1 MNVKQRID
9 FLRKEISKHNNSYYV
24 LDKSVISDFEFDTL
38 LHELRE
44 LEQKYPQYFDLN
56 SPTQKVGGD
65 VLDGFKSVAHKY
77 KMLSLGNTYSSEDLF
92 LFDKRIKKL
101 VDNSFKY
108 VCELKYDGVSISLTY
123 KDGELIQALTRGDG
137 VKGDDV
143 TLNVKTI
150 KSIPL
155 KLEGKYPE
163 EFEIRGEIFI
173 PITAFKKMNQQRIEE
188 GFDPYA
194 NPRNTASGSL
204 KLLDVNE
211 VSKRPLECYL
221 YYILG
226 EDLPYNSH
234 FENLQKAKEWG
245 FNIPDEISCFDNIEG
260 VLTYTRKWEEKRSHL
275 PFEIDGIVI
284 KVDDIQLQKQMG
296 FTSKSPRWAISYKFK
311 AEKVTTRL
319 NSISYQVGR
328 TGAITPV
335 ANLEPVLLAG
345 TTVKRASLHNQDQM
359 TRLDIR
365 EGDLVYVEKGGE
377 IIPKVIAVDLKQR
390 DLFAKPI
397 NYITNCPFCN
407 TKLKRH
413 PGDAK
418 HYCLNHKDCPPQI
431 RGKFEH
437 FVSRKA
443 MNIDGL
449 GSETIELLINQK
461 LVHDISDLFFLKK
474 TDLLQLDRMAEKSVD
489 NLLSAIESA
498 KNNSFEK
505 LLFALGIR
513 YVGET
518 VSKVLVDHFKSIDAI
533 IEADFEVLI
542 SVNEIGD
549 KIAESVVHWF
559 SQFDNLKL
567 ITRLKLVGLKFHTDI
582 KENKLSKKLDGMKI
596 VVSGTFQ
603 KYSREE
609 LKGMIVSHSGKSM
622 SSISKNTTFVLSGN
636 DMGPS
641 KRIKAEKLG
650 IPLVNEEEFL
660 VKIN

>member
-9 FLRKEISKHNNSYYV
+9 FLRKEISKHNHSYYV

-77 KMLSLGNTYSSEDLF
+77 KMLSLGNSYSSEDLF

-123 KDGELIQALTRGDG
+123 KNGELIQALTRGDG

-163 EFEIRGEIFI
+163 EFEIRGEIFL

-260 VLTYTRKWEEKRSHL
+260 VLSYTRKWEEKRSHL

-413 PGDAK
+413 LGDAK

-567 ITRLKLVGLKFHTDI
+567 INRLKLVGLKFHTDI

-609 LKGMIVSHSGKSM
+609 LKGMIISHSGKSM
-622 SSISKNTTFVLSGN
+622 SSISKNTTFVLVGN

-650 IPLVNEEEFL
+650 IPLVNEDEFL
-660 VKIN
+660 VKIS

>member
-9 FLRKEISKHNNSYYV
+9 FLRKEISKHNHSYYV
-24 LDKSVISDFEFDTL
+24 LDKSIISDFEFDAL
-38 LHELRE
+38 LHELHE
-44 LEQKYPQYFDLN
+44 LEQKYPQFNDLN

-65 VLDGFKSVAHKY
+65 MLDGFKSVAHKY
-77 KMLSLGNTYSSEDLF
+77 RMLSLGNTYSSEDLF

-101 VDNSFKY
+101 VNNSFQY

-155 KLEGKYPE
+155 KLEGNYPK

-173 PITAFKKMNQQRIEE
+173 PIDAFKKMNQERIED
-188 GFDPYA
+188 GLDPYA

-226 EDLPYNSH
+226 EDLPSNSH

-245 FNIPDEISCFDNIEG
+245 FNIPDEISCFYNIEG
-260 VLTYTRKWEEKRSHL
+260 VLSYTRKWEEKRSHL

-296 FTSKSPRWAISYKFK
+296 FTSKSPRWAISYKFQ
-311 AEKVTTRL
+311 AEKITTRL

-328 TGAITPV
+328 SGAITPV

-359 TRLDIR
+359 SRLDIR
-365 EGDLVYVEKGGE
+365 VGDIVYVEKGGE
-377 IIPKVIAVDLKQR
+377 IIPKVIAIDLKQR

-418 HYCLNHKDCPPQI
+418 HYCLNNKNCPPQI

-461 LVHDISDLFFLKK
+461 LIHDISDLFFLKK

-498 KNNSFEK
+498 KNVSFEK

-518 VSKVLVDHFKSIDAI
+518 VSKVLVRHFKSIDAI
-533 IEADFEVLI
+533 IEADFQTLVF
-542 SVNEIGD
+542 VNEIGD
-549 KIAESVVHWF
+549 KIANSVVDWF
-559 SQFDNLKL
+559 AQSDNLHLLTKLKL
-567 ITRLKLVGLKFHTDI
+567 IGLQFHSDI
-582 KENKLSKKLDGMKI
+582 KDNKLSKKLDGMKI

-603 KYSREE
+603 RYSREE
-609 LKGMIVSHSGKSM
+609 FKKIIESHSGKSM
-622 SSISKNTTFVLSGN
+622 SSISKNTTFVLVGN
-636 DMGPS
+636 DMGPV
-641 KRIKAEKLG
+641 KRIQAEKLG

>member
-44 LEQKYPQYFDLN
+44 LEQKYPQYFDIN

-260 VLTYTRKWEEKRSHL
+260 VLSYTRKWEEKRSHL

-518 VSKVLVDHFKSIDAI
+518 VSKVLVHHFKSIDAI

-559 SQFDNLKL
+559 SQLDNLKL

-609 LKGMIVSHSGKSM
+609 LKGMIVSHSGKNM
-622 SSISKNTTFVLSGN
+622 SSISKNTTFVLAGN

-650 IPLVNEEEFL
+650 IPIVNEDEFL

>member
-609 LKGMIVSHSGKSM
+609 LKVMIVSHSGKNM
-622 SSISKNTTFVLSGN
+622 SSISRNTTFVLAGN

-650 IPLVNEEEFL
+650 IPLVNEDEFL
-660 VKIN
+660 VKIS

>member
-260 VLTYTRKWEEKRSHL
+260 VLTYTREWEEKRSHL

-609 LKGMIVSHSGKSM
+609 LKGMIVSHSGKNM
-622 SSISKNTTFVLSGN
+622 SSISKNTTFVLAGN

-650 IPLVNEEEFL
+650 IPLVNEDEFL

>member
-44 LEQKYPQYFDLN
+44 LEHKYPQYFDLN

-77 KMLSLGNTYSSEDLF
+77 RMLSLGNTYSSEDLF

-155 KLEGKYPE
+155 KLEGNYPE

-260 VLTYTRKWEEKRSHL
+260 VLSYTRKWEEQRSHL

-284 KVDDIQLQKQMG
+284 KVDDIHLQKQMG

-335 ANLEPVLLAG
+335 ANLEPIFLAG

-461 LVHDISDLFFLKK
+461 LIHDISDLFFLKK

-518 VSKVLVDHFKSIDAI
+518 VSKLLVDYFKSIDAI

-559 SQFDNLKL
+559 SQLDNLRL
-567 ITRLKLVGLKFHTDI
+567 ITRLKLVGLQFHTDI

-609 LKGMIVSHSGKSM
+609 LKGMIVSHSGKNM
-622 SSISKNTTFVLSGN
+622 SSISKNTTFVLAGN

-641 KRIKAEKLG
+641 KKNKAEKLG
-650 IPLVNEEEFL
+650 IPLVNEDEFL
-660 VKIN
+660 VKIK

>member
-609 LKGMIVSHSGKSM
+609 LKGMIVSHSGKNM
-622 SSISKNTTFVLSGN
+622 SSISKNTTFVLAGN

-650 IPLVNEEEFL
+650 IPLVNEDEFL
-660 VKIN
+660 VKIS

>member
-101 VDNSFKY
+101 VENSFKY

-123 KDGELIQALTRGDG
+123 KNGELIQALTRGDG

-143 TLNVKTI
+143 TVNVKTI

-413 PGDAK
+413 LGDAK

-609 LKGMIVSHSGKSM
+609 LKGMIVSHSGKNM
-622 SSISKNTTFVLSGN
+622 SSISKNTTFVLAGN

-641 KRIKAEKLG
+641 KRIKAKKLG

>member
-101 VDNSFKY
+101 VENSFKY

-123 KDGELIQALTRGDG
+123 KNGELIQALTRGDG

-260 VLTYTRKWEEKRSHL
+260 VLTYTREWEEKRSHL

-359 TRLDIR
+359 IRLDIR

-609 LKGMIVSHSGKSM
+609 LKGMIISHSGKSM
-622 SSISKNTTFVLSGN
+622 SSISKNTTFVLVGN

-650 IPLVNEEEFL
+650 IPLVNEDEFL
-660 VKIN
+660 VKIS